1 MFEKCVAISDTIS
14 RAWYELGMMYGSQNR
29 DKEMLKAFQKFISIE
44 SRNAEAIMRVGEYLL
59 VKRNMPADAMM
70 FLQMADAIKP
80 NDPKIMPML
89 ARGYMKTGNSAEGLK
104 LLERIKS
111 NTRGGPVDIEV
122 RIALGE
128 GYLALGRNMEAAVE
142 WKAVI
147 DQKRETQYLIKYA
160 TALVAMGN
168 RNSEAVG
175 IANEILA
182 KQPDNIEGL
191 MLSGRIKVASRNF
204 EDAMEIFKQ
213 VGYKDPNYAPAIY
226 ERGNIFL
233 MQQNYDGAKAFFE
246 RALKLDPKF
255 ALAEL
260 GLAKWAKAQKNQPE
274 YQRHLQNASKLDP
287 GNKEIQDE
295 MKRSNIR

>member
-14 RAWYELGMMYGSQNR
+14 RAWYELGMMYGSQGK

-44 SRNAEAIMRVGEYLL
+44 SKNADAIMRAGEYLL
-59 VKRNMPADAMM
+59 VTRNMPAESMM
-70 FLQMADAIKP
+70 FLQMADALKP

-89 ARGYMKTGNSAEGLK
+89 ARGYMRTGNSAEGLK
-104 LLERIKS
+104 LLEKIKS
-111 NTRGGPVDIEV
+111 NTRGAPVDLDV

-128 GYLALGRNMEAAVE
+128 GYIALGRNMEAAVE

-147 DQKRETQYLIKYA
+147 DQKRELPYLIKYA
-160 TALVAMGN
+160 TALVALN

-175 IANEILA
+175 IANEILS
-182 KQPDNIEGL
+182 KQPESIEGL

-204 EDAMEIFKQ
+204 EDAMETFKK
-213 VGYKDPNYAPAIY
+213 VGYINPNYAPALY

-233 MQQNYDGAKAFFE
+233 MQQNYEGAKAFFE
-246 RALKLDPKF
+246 RALKLDPRY
-255 ALAEL
+255 AMPEL
-260 GLAKWAKAQKNQPE
+260 GLARLAKAQKNTAE
-274 YQRHLQNASKLDP
+274 YQKHLQNASKIDP

-295 MKRSNIR
+295 MKRRQ